1 MRDFLGVGIFVLVTV
16 FLMVFS
22 SGCATTAPMTGRTQI
37 MLISPNDE
45 QKMGEDAS
53 TQILKES
60 KLSSDAK
67 ATKRVKEVGEKIAKA
82 AQKSDFNWEFYLVED
97 KNINAFCLPGG
108 KVFVYTGLLDF
119 VNNDAELALVV
130 GHEAAHAI
138 ARHGAERMSMGAVT
152 NMVQQIA
159 SSALNVKPAYSQAFD
174 IAFGLSANYG
184 VILPYSRTQEYE
196 ADRIGL
202 ILMAKA
208 GYDPRV
214 AVDFWSRMAQKG
226 GAKPP
231 EFLSTH
237 PSDQNRIDSIKN
249 ILPEALKYYKP

>member
-1 MRDFLGVGIFVLVTV
+1 MRGLLRTCIFTLVAVFLTV
-16 FLMVFS
+16 FS
-22 SGCATTAPMTGRTQI
+22 AGCAASAPMTGRTQL
-37 MLISPNDE
+37 MLISPSDE

-53 TQILKES
+53 AQILKES
-60 KLSSDAK
+60 KLSSDPK
-67 ATKRVKEVGEKIAKA
+67 ATKRVKDVGEKIAKA
-82 AQKSDFNWEFYLVED
+82 AEQSSFKWEYYLVED
-97 KNINAFCLPGG
+97 KAINAFCLPGG
-108 KVFVYTGLLDF
+108 KIFVYTGLLDF
-119 VNNDAELALVV
+119 VNNDAELALVM

-152 NMVQQIA
+152 NMAQQLA
-159 SSALNVKPAYSQAFD
+159 ASALNIKPAYSQAFD

-226 GAKPP
+226 GTKPP

-237 PSDQNRIDSIKN
+237 PSDQNRIDSIKS